1 MASRFAPAVLD
12 RLTAAL
18 TRHKGPQAC
27 VIVAKAAD
35 QALDVYQLAI
45 AVALVVPMAERDRF
59 LEEID
64 DVLRPGRL
72 QSLTPSLLAQATRR
86 LAEHIGPVAR
96 VLVQREARTATDAG
110 QLYARLAQHIDDLAA
125 RQAFIATSPR

>member
-1 MASRFAPAVLD
+1 MASRFAPAALE
-12 RLTAAL
+12 RFTAAL
-18 TRHKGPQAC
+18 TPHRGAQAC

-35 QALDVYQLAI
+35 QAEDVYQLAV
-45 AVALVVPMAERDRF
+45 AVALHVPPAARDRF
-59 LEEID
+59 LDEVD
-64 DVLRPGRL
+64 DVLHPGRH
-72 QSLTPSLLAQATRR
+72 QRVTSAVLAQAARR

-96 VLVQREARTATDAG
+96 VLVEREARSAVDAG